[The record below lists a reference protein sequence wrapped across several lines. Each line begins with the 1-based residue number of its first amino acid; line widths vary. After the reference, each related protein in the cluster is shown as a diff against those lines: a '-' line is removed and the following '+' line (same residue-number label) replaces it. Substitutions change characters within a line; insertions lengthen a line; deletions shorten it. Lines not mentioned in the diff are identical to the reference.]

1 MVFHLH
7 AHISLALFVK
17 SDFLNQPTESTEMA
31 TRTRRPRTFWT
42 EEMDAKLK
50 ESVILHG
57 GKDWKRISDDLGV
70 DRKSVRDRYLTL
82 FQNPDRNPFSEQED
96 ARILELVRTI
106 GLRWVRIAKDLGSR
120 TAKQCRGRY
129 QKILRDKQTFTLGLL
144 TDLAVEVVPP
154 EDEESDWQTET
165 W

>member
-1 MVFHLH
+1 
-7 AHISLALFVK
+7 
-17 SDFLNQPTESTEMA
+17 
-31 TRTRRPRTFWT
+31 
-42 EEMDAKLK
+42 MDAKLN

-82 FQNPDRNPFSEQED
+82 FQNPDRNAFSEQED

-106 GLRWVRIAKDLGSR
+106 GMRWVRIANDLGSR

-129 QKILRDKQTFTLGLL
+129 LKILRNKPLRL
-144 TDLAVEVVPP
+144 VY
-154 EDEESDWQTET
+154 
-165 W
+165 